1 MIPSWRDADGDEGLA
16 GVARPLRGEDKTSGI
31 PGVERREEG
40 VAEPQSGG
48 KHEAEWGGRGGGG
61 GEVMSAGG
69 QTALRK
75 RSRARER

>member
-48 KHEAEWGGRGGGG
+48 KHEAEWGGGGG
-61 GEVMSAGG
+61 GEVRSAGG
-69 QTALRK
+69 QTAQRK